1 MYGSAGCARRAPRL
15 DSVASFFFWRRRG
28 FLERAFVACGVAW
41 AMASAATTTTP
52 TAAAAKLAKAATGFI
67 GIGASF
73 QQVPAVV
80 LAAAAMFKAASSLW
94 AIGIFARK
102 SRCQAMPR

>member
-1 MYGSAGCARRAPRL
+1 MPRRGGLFKAL
-15 DSVASFFFWRRRG
+15 CASFT
-28 FLERAFVACGVAW
+28 LEH
-41 AMASAATTTTP
+41 ASAATTTTP

-94 AIGIFARK
+94 AIGIFAWK
-102 SRCQAMPR
+102 SRCKAMPR